1 MIYLFNMTDR
11 EKFEKIC
18 DLTTNIVGLDR
29 GSLAEKTRKE
39 TIHIPRM
46 VASIVGRLVHDIH
59 PNIIAKVIDRDRT
72 SILHY
77 EKLHTVNYATFPKYR
92 ELFNHVYNMYN
103 DILNLKRKFK
113 SKENIRMLLVK
124 SGIDVNVKKPQ
135 VYIII
140 KSGSIVYKLKTN
152 YFYCSEN
159 INTIKDVFK
168 DYNYTLE
175 IKTI

>member
-1 MIYLFNMTDR
+1 MTEK
-11 EKFEKIC
+11 EKFIEIC
-18 DLTTNIVGLDR
+18 NLTTNIVGLDK

-39 TIHIPRM
+39 MVHTPRM
-46 VASIVGRLVHDIH
+46 VASLVGRMIEDIH
-59 PNIIAKVIDRDRT
+59 PTTIAKIIKRDRT
-72 SILHY
+72 SVLHY
-77 EKLHTVNYATFPKYR
+77 EKCHSMYYTSDPKYR
-92 ELFNHVYNMYN
+92 ELFNKVYNIYF
-103 DILNLKRKFK
+103 DIIKLKKKFE
-113 SKENIRMLLVK
+113 SKDKIRMLLVK
-124 SGIDVNVKKPQ
+124 SGIDVNIKKPQ